1 VSNHQKRKKEGNNQ
15 EEITPLNISVE
26 KKVENSTSYKTVG
39 SVRKSKNGNAISI
52 KLFPENR
59 YLHISIKDVERIL
72 TDTNNET
79 VGNVREY
86 ERRN

>member
-1 VSNHQKRKKEGNNQ
+1 MSNQKRKKEGNNQ
-15 EEITPLNISVE
+15 EEIEPLKISSEKQNEKNQTP
-26 KKVENSTSYKTVG
+26 YRTVG
-39 SVRKSKNGNAISI
+39 TVRKSKNGNAISV
-52 KLFPENR
+52 KLFPDNR

-72 TDTNNET
+72 TDENNQT